1 MHTLILGRTESGK
14 TTLAKAIV
22 QQTERMGVT
31 AIVLDPLATHWG
43 EQSKLVRSIDDL
55 IKEAVNSQR
64 KLLVVDES
72 TMSLDKFDSS
82 QQWLTKTSRHAG
94 HSALII
100 AHSIT
105 DIAPGLRSQC
115 TQVFILGCT
124 RPDAQ
129 FLANVYDDDNIMKC
143 TKLETF
149 HFGRIYKNRVSFGK
163 VDRETMKILN
173 SEPQMQTE
181 TDNSEA
187 PVKVSGKNVRKV
199 VDKKSDKS

>member
-1 MHTLILGRTESGK
+1 
-14 TTLAKAIV
+14 
-22 QQTERMGVT
+22 
-31 AIVLDPLATHWG
+31 
-43 EQSKLVRSIDDL
+43 
-55 IKEAVNSQR
+55 
-64 KLLVVDES
+64 LLVVDES
-72 TMSLDKFDSS
+72 TMTLDKFDSS

-129 FLANVYDDDNIMKC
+129 FLANVYDDDDILKC

-149 HFGRIYKNRVSFGK
+149 HFGRIYKNRVTFGK
-163 VDRETMKILN
+163 VDPETKRIV
-173 SEPQMQTE
+173 SIEPESATVQEPENVTS
-181 TDNSEA
+181 TP
-187 PVKVSGKNVRKV
+187 PVKVSGKNVRKK
-199 VDKKSDKS
+199 VDNLSDKS